1 MGSKMKLFIDT
12 WGWVSIHNKREPQ
25 HEEVKSFYDNFRLQ
39 VGIAYTTDYIL
50 DETFTMFFRRL
61 PFFQARESMK
71 RIDEATHKGY
81 LQLERITHERFE
93 EAKRLRLRFQDKPQ
107 ISFTDLTSMVVM
119 DELGISDILTG
130 DAHFTQV
137 GMDINIVP

>member
-61 PFFQARESMK
+61 PFSQARESMK
-71 RIDEATHKGY
+71 RIDEATHLK
-81 LQLERITHERFE
+81 
-93 EAKRLRLRFQDKPQ
+93 
-107 ISFTDLTSMVVM
+107 
-119 DELGISDILTG
+119 DICNWSGLHMSALKKLKDCG
-130 DAHFTQV
+130 
-137 GMDINIVP
+137 